1 MTIALDITD
10 LVSAKRR
17 GRPGP
22 NGVERVTRGL
32 LEAARET
39 GRLGELA
46 TLFLD
51 DDRKVRLVDLEQATA
66 LLTSNAKGL
75 NGEDIGRPARP
86 GDFGTVLLSGASWIN
101 GRLQHIHA
109 ALAHMKPALVPV
121 VHDMIPFTHPHFV
134 SPHFAEEYRRW
145 IGFAVATSRRLL
157 VPSQASRRS
166 MEQIFPES
174 AERLRVIPLGV
185 AAGPRAPG
193 NRADGASPAP
203 ILYVSSVVPR
213 KNHEMLVRAW
223 RAAFAGMRRKDVPPL
238 AIAGSCRWKTALRL
252 KLLAGALH
260 GKLHIRGNIDDREL
274 EALVDRAGFIVF
286 PSHAEGW
293 GLPVSEA
300 LARGKTGLVSTA
312 LPEEADQNLLPRIAP
327 DDTAAWAREIRR
339 LAADAGLRRAREDE
353 VRRRFRP
360 GQWQDTLSA
369 VLAACQ

>member
-17 GRPGP
+17 GRHGP

-39 GRLGELA
+39 GRTGEIT
-46 TLFLD
+46 TLYLD
-51 DDRKVRLVDLEQATA
+51 GGRTVRLVEPEQAMA
-66 LLTSNAKGL
+66 LLASSTKTL
-75 NGEDIGRPARP
+75 TDDIGRPAEP

-101 GRLQHIHA
+101 DRLQHVHA
-109 ALAHMKPALVPV
+109 ALAHMKPAFVPV
-121 VHDMIPFTHPHFV
+121 VHDMIPFTHPQFV

-145 IGFAVATSRRLL
+145 IGFAAAISRRLL
-157 VPSQASRRS
+157 LPSQASRRS
-166 MEQIFPES
+166 MEQVFPDC

-185 AAGPRAPG
+185 AAGPPAPTIE
-193 NRADGASPAP
+193 ASGQGPAP

-223 RAAFAGMRRKDVPPL
+223 RAAFADMRRKDVPPL
-238 AIAGSCRWKTALRL
+238 AIAGSCRWKTAFRL
-252 KLLAGALH
+252 KLLAGPLH
-260 GKLHIRGNIDDREL
+260 GKLHIRGNIDDRDL
-274 EALVDRAGFIVF
+274 EALVNRAGFIVF

-312 LPEEADQNLLPRIAP
+312 LPQEADQNLLPRLAP
-327 DDTAAWAREIRR
+327 DDTAAWAREMRR
-339 LAADAGLRRAREDE
+339 LATDPALRRAREDE

-360 GQWQDTLSA
+360 GRWQDTLSA
-369 VLAACQ
+369 VMAACQ

>member
-10 LVSAKRR
+10 LISAKRR
-17 GRPGP
+17 GKSGP

-32 LEAARET
+32 LEAAREA
-39 GRLGELA
+39 GRFPNLA
-46 TLFLD
+46 TLYLGQN
-51 DDRKVRLVDLEQATA
+51 RTVRLVDPEKAME
-66 LLTSNAKGL
+66 LLGADPRAMT
-75 NGEDIGRPARP
+75 EDIGRPAEP

-101 GRLQHIHA
+101 DRLQHIHS

-121 VHDMIPFTHPHFV
+121 VHDMIPFTHPQYV

-157 VPSQASRRS
+157 VPSEASRSS
-166 MEQIFPES
+166 MVQIFPES
-174 AERLRVIPLGV
+174 ADRLRVIPLGV
-185 AAGPRAPG
+185 AAGPPVPGAP
-193 NRADGASPAP
+193 ASGGEPAP

-223 RAAFAGMRRKDVPPL
+223 RAAFSDLKRKAVPPL
-238 AIAGSCRWKTALRL
+238 AIAGSCRWQTALRL
-252 KLLAGALH
+252 KLLAGPLH
-260 GKLHIRGNIDDREL
+260 GKLHIHGNINDREL
-274 EALVDRAGFIVF
+274 EALVNRASFIVF

-312 LPEEADQNLLPRIAP
+312 LPEEADQNLLPRLAP
-327 DDTAAWAREIRR
+327 EDMAAWAREMRR
-339 LAADAGLRRAREDE
+339 LATDTALRQAREEE

-360 GQWQDTLSA
+360 GRWQDTLSA
-369 VLAACQ
+369 VLAACR

>member
-10 LVSAKRR
+10 LISAKRR

-39 GRLGELA
+39 GHTAELA
-46 TLFLD
+46 TLYLD
-51 DDRKVRLVDLEQATA
+51 PARKVRLVDPEQSLA
-66 LLTSNAKGL
+66 LLASNTKAL
-75 NGEDIGRPARP
+75 AEDIGRTAEP

-101 GRLQHIHA
+101 DRLQHIHA
-109 ALAHMKPALVPV
+109 ALAHMRPALVPV
-121 VHDMIPFTHPHFV
+121 VHDMIPFTHPQFV

-145 IGFAVATSRRLL
+145 IEFAVASSRRLL

-166 MEQIFPES
+166 MEQAFPDC

-185 AAGPRAPG
+185 AAGAPDLSIPAAG
-193 NRADGASPAP
+193 GEPAP

-223 RAAFAGMRRKDVPPL
+223 RAAFADMRRKDVPPL
-238 AIAGSCRWKTALRL
+238 TIAGSCRWKTALRL
-252 KLLAGALH
+252 KLLAGPLH
-260 GKLHIRGNIDDREL
+260 GKLHIRGNIEDREL
-274 EALVDRAGFIVF
+274 EGLVRRACFIVF

-312 LPEEADQNLLPRIAP
+312 LPEEADQNLLPRLAP
-327 DDTAAWAREIRR
+327 DDMAAWAREMRR
-339 LAADAGLRRAREDE
+339 LATDAPLRHAREAD

-360 GQWQDTLSA
+360 GRWQDTLSA